1 MTSTVQS
8 VCMSLELE
16 TPCNMEREAVGRSSV
31 ENVFI
36 PSKRERTNSARIAV
50 EQSSHLRTKEVS
62 NLLASRSKE
71 GSEASY

>member
-8 VCMSLELE
+8 VCVWPE

-31 ENVFI
+31 ENVLPI
-36 PSKRERTNSARIAV
+36 PSTRERTNSVQIAV
-50 EQSSHLRTKEVS
+50 EQSRHLRMKEVS